1 MKRSTHWS
9 PARRLTLAVALLV
22 VAGIAILPVAQAGTT
37 VKIYTTTFTGSV
49 GAGSLGTY
57 TLTMK
62 NTSGTQQLGSANVT
76 VNSAL
81 VVKAGSATASPG
93 TASISGNV
101 VQVRNLSLQPAGTA
115 TVTFRAEAT
124 CLQGTYAS
132 TIVAKQANNFN
143 GNPGN
148 DFVQTPGNLDPGV
161 VTTSVT
167 GTCKLNFLSSS
178 VTSPQVGDTQVSSAI
193 TDAPA
198 SSGGPVRVEVLDDS
212 STHRVVS
219 AFGSASPITMS
230 IGSNPGGG
238 TLSGT
243 LAKGASAGVASFGN
257 LSIDKP
263 GIGYTLFAEGK
274 DANGTADSW
283 IDPAGATSDQFNID
297 NVIFFCNK
305 QNCGKQS
312 AITNDN
318 TITSQLDPTNELTQ
332 GNLLALALNVETI
345 DCAGYDELT
354 STVTIEYTGT
364 GTKVA
369 TDTIPAAVAG
379 NRSASQF
386 ETCFGSPTQFTTKDG
401 TLAVFNSSTG
411 LYVGLLPGCDKTV
424 SNVPCTFPG
433 KKDPKTGDIIIKY
446 VLPQGDPAGR
456 H

>member
-37 VKIYTTTFTGSV
+37 VKTYTTTFTGSV

-81 VVKAGSATASPG
+81 VVKAASATASPG

-167 GTCKLNFLSSS
+167 GTCKLNFLSNS

-243 LAKGASAGVASFGN
+243 LTSCSDSSAAAASRTAPGARSDRSAPGPSGMRAWASG
-257 LSIDKP
+257 S
-263 GIGYTLFAEGK
+263 A
-274 DANGTADSW
+274 
-283 IDPAGATSDQFNID
+283 PAL
-297 NVIFFCNK
+297 C
-305 QNCGKQS
+305 
-312 AITNDN
+312 
-318 TITSQLDPTNELTQ
+318 
-332 GNLLALALNVETI
+332 
-345 DCAGYDELT
+345 
-354 STVTIEYTGT
+354 
-364 GTKVA
+364 
-369 TDTIPAAVAG
+369 AVA
-379 NRSASQF
+379 
-386 ETCFGSPTQFTTKDG
+386 
-401 TLAVFNSSTG
+401 
-411 LYVGLLPGCDKTV
+411 
-424 SNVPCTFPG
+424 VP
-433 KKDPKTGDIIIKY
+433 
-446 VLPQGDPAGR
+446 
-456 H
+456 